1 MKLNLLLLCAFVAGL
16 ALLSDVARADSISIQ
31 NPSFEITNPLN
42 QSCGVGCAFNGGA
55 MPGWTGVGSLGSFQ
69 PSSVFFNL
77 PLPDGNIV
85 AYSNGGSISQT
96 LGVSLDP
103 NSMYTLSVFVGNRLD
118 NRNTDYSISLLA
130 GSTTLCSFSAS
141 NASITPGSFTDET
154 CTFQSGSTLATGNLS
169 IVLSATGVQ
178 GDFDNVSLT
187 EVSTVSTPEP
197 SSLALLATGFLCVGL
212 LFARLNRKQRLQQLR
227 AS

>member
-1 MKLNLLLLCAFVAGL
+1 MKPNLFLLCAFVGGL
-16 ALLSDVARADSISIQ
+16 ALMSDVACADSISIQ

-42 QSCGVGCAFNGGA
+42 QSCAGTGCAFNGGPI
-55 MPGWTGVGSLGSFQ
+55 PGWTGGGSFQ

-85 AYSNGGSISQT
+85 AYTNGGSISQT

-103 NSMYTLSVFVGNRLD
+103 NSMYTLSVFVGDRLD
-118 NRNTDYSISLLA
+118 HRNADFSIALLA

-141 NASITPGSFTDET
+141 NASITPGSFADET
-154 CTFQSGSTLATGNLS
+154 CTFQSGSTLPTGDLS
-169 IVLSATGVQ
+169 IALSATGTQ

-212 LFARLNRKQRLQQLR
+212 LFALLNRKQRIQPLR